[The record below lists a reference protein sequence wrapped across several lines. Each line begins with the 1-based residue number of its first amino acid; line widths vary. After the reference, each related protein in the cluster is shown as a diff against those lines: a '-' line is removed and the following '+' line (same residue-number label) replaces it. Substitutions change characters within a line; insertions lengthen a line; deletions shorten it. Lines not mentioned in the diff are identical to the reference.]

1 MSSPLME
8 MQQYGQSPWY
18 DNIRRSFITSGEL
31 QALID
36 RDGLCGVTSNPAI
49 FEKAMAGS
57 TDYNEALQALEKQ
70 RDIEAKALYERL
82 AMQDIQAAADVMA
95 SVYGNTH
102 KRDGYVFIWVRMSQ
116 AASPYF
122 GRPFKM
128 L

>member
-1 MSSPLME
+1 MTISVAVSLRLAS
-8 MQQYGQSPWY
+8 YK
-18 DNIRRSFITSGEL
+18 RS
-31 QALID
+31 LI
-36 RDGLCGVTSNPAI
+36 
-49 FEKAMAGS
+49 EMAGS